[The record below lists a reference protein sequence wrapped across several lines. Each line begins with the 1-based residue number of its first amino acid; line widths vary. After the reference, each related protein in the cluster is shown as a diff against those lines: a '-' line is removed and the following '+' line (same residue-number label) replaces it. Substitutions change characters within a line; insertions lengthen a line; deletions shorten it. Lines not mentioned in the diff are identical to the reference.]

1 MRAAARF
8 RKTSSYCY
16 MWGCFEVARPR
27 LSEKDRPAP
36 NRAASQHRPAGLSV
50 GTGLTGAMAA
60 PAASRLPLASSNKFD
75 QYGNPN
81 TGTPIRE
88 PNILHTKQS
97 AEGASAAALGG
108 CSSGGLGVQPPAKE
122 PPVGGG
128 PVGQGGRQKREARH
142 CLFHYPPAG
151 GLDCI
156 ELRSIW

>member
-16 MWGCFEVARPR
+16 MWGCFEVVQPR

-36 NRAASQHRPAGLSV
+36 NRAASQHRPPGLSV

-75 QYGNPN
+75 QCRNPN

-97 AEGASAAALGG
+97 AGCQRGGAGRCSPPGVWGATPCQTASRRQAGRPGESRSA
-108 CSSGGLGVQPPAKE
+108 
-122 PPVGGG
+122 
-128 PVGQGGRQKREARH
+128 KRATAFS
-142 CLFHYPPAG
+142 LPPAG
-151 GLDCI
+151 V
-156 ELRSIW
+156 

>member
-81 TGTPIRE
+81 TGTKHPSYQAVSRGC
-88 PNILHTKQS
+88 QRG
-97 AEGASAAALGG
+97 GAGRVQP
-108 CSSGGLGVQPPAKE
+108 SGGLGVQPPAKE

>member
-27 LSEKDRPAP
+27 PSEEDRPAP

-81 TGTPIRE
+81 TGTEHPSYQAVRRGC
-88 PNILHTKQS
+88 QRG
-97 AEGASAAALGG
+97 GAGRAQP
-108 CSSGGLGVQPPAKE
+108 SGGLGVQPPAKE

-128 PVGQGGRQKREARH
+128 PVGLGGRQKREARH

>member
-81 TGTPIRE
+81 TGTKHPSYQAVSRGC
-88 PNILHTKQS
+88 QRG
-97 AEGASAAALGG
+97 GAGRVQP
-108 CSSGGLGVQPPAKE
+108 SGGLGVQPPAKE

-128 PVGQGGRQKREARH
+128 PVGQGGGGRSAKRATAFFITPQR
-142 CLFHYPPAG
+142 G
-151 GLDCI
+151 V
-156 ELRSIW
+156 